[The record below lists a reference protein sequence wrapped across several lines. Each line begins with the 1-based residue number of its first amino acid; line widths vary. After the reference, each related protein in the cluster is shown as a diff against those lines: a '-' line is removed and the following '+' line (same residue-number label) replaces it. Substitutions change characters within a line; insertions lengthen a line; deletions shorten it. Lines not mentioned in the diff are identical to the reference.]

1 VKLLLDT
8 LLILLVLT
16 NFRLLGSSRLA
27 ACIQTMAIQA
37 LILGA
42 VPVVL
47 LASHLTA
54 LVVAFAVLTVS
65 VKGLVL
71 PWLLRRA
78 ARESGTQRELEPL
91 IGFTPSVLLG
101 AVLLGASF
109 WLARPLMQGMPP
121 GGKLIPIVALFTILT
136 GLLMIVSRRKALTQ
150 VLGYLAMENGV
161 YAFGAALAVEEPLL
175 LEMGVL
181 LDVLVAV
188 FVMGIAIYHISREFD
203 HIDTDQLSVLK
214 D

>member
-1 VKLLLDT
+1 MELLSDT

-16 NFRLLGSSRLA
+16 NFRLLGSSRIG

-42 VPVVL
+42 MPLVL
-47 LASHLTA
+47 HASHLTA
-54 LVVAFAVLTVS
+54 RLAAFAAVTVA
-65 VKGLVL
+65 VKGLLL
-71 PWLLRRA
+71 PRLLRRT

-91 IGFTPSVLLG
+91 VGFTTSIVIG
-101 AVLLGASF
+101 AVLLGVSF
-109 WLARPLMQGMPP
+109 WVIRPLAQTMP
-121 GGKLIPIVALFTILT
+121 GGGMLLTVALFTLLT
-136 GLLMIVSRRKALTQ
+136 GLLIIVARRKALTQ
-150 VLGYLAMENGV
+150 VIGYLAMENGV

-175 LEMGVL
+175 VELGVL

-188 FVMGIAIYHISREFD
+188 FVMGIAIHHISREFD
-203 HIDTDQLSVLK
+203 HIDTDQLSSLK